1 MTPILVSACL
11 LGRPVRYDGS
21 DKFADSAILQR
32 WLREGRVVSVCP
44 ELAGG
49 LPVPRPAAEIEPAT
63 TNEQRG
69 GAAVLAGRLR
79 VLESTGGDV
88 TAAFVAGAQDALR
101 IARERGIRVALLKEG
116 SPSCGSNAIHDGGF
130 AGRTIAG
137 DGVTAA
143 LLRAAGLAVFSEAQ
157 FAQAD
162 ALLAELDAPPAPQ
175 R

>member
-21 DKFADSAILQR
+21 DKLADSAILRR
-32 WLREGRVVSVCP
+32 WLQDGRVVSVCP

-49 LPVPRPAAEIEPAT
+49 LPVPRPAAEIEPAPVS
-63 TNEQRG
+63 EERG
-69 GAAVLAGRLR
+69 GAAVLSGRLR

-88 TAAFVAGAQDALR
+88 TAAFVAGAQEALR
-101 IARERGIRVALLKEG
+101 VARERGIRVALLKEG
-116 SPSCGSNAIHDGGF
+116 SPSCGSATIHDGRF
-130 AGRTIAG
+130 AGSTVAG

-143 LLRAAGLAVFSEAQ
+143 LLRSAGVAVFSEAQ
-157 FAQAD
+157 FAAAD
-162 ALLAELDAPPAPQ
+162 ALLGELDAQPAPE